1 MPSRL
6 ATGPIHSIVEFAH
19 ASGVDRLV
27 LERAVRGGYAV
38 GYFESWNIE
47 SLQGVIDAAEQ
58 TRSPIIVG
66 FNGGFLSG
74 HDRLAGERLSWY
86 AALGRAAA
94 LSASVPCGL
103 LFNEYPSD
111 DWVALAIKSGFNL
124 VMPADASAPFDR
136 YVERVSAL
144 ARLAHAHGVA
154 VEAEVGELP
163 RPKSASFPPAS
174 RGTAAGAEADPSLA
188 ARFVSATGIDL
199 LAVSVGNV
207 HVKVDGTQD
216 LDLGRLAEIH
226 RQVKLPLVLHGGTG
240 ISACSLRQAISLG
253 VAKVSYGT
261 YLKQSYLRAV
271 RGALD
276 REGLDPHRVL
286 GMGGRTISWL
296 PAALGS
302 ATRSSS
308 GSTFSVVAGGRI
320 DCERRPWTSR

>member
-1 MPSRL
+1 MPL
-6 ATGPIHSIVEFAH
+6 ESI
-19 ASGVDRLV
+19 SSL
-27 LERAVRGGYAV
+27 LENAIRGGYAV

-94 LSASVPCGL
+94 ESAPVACGL
-103 LFNEYPSD
+103 LFNECPSD

-124 VMPADASAPFDR
+124 VMPADASAPFER

-163 RPKSASFPPAS
+163 S
-174 RGTAAGAEADPSLA
+174 GVAGHGSGGGSQTDPSLA

-207 HVKVDGTQD
+207 HVKLDGTQD
-216 LDLGRLAEIH
+216 LDLDRLAEIH
-226 RQVKLPLVLHGGTG
+226 RQVELPLVLHGGTG
-240 ISACSLRQAISLG
+240 ISTHSLRQAIRLG
-253 VAKVSYGT
+253 VAKVNYGT

-271 RGALD
+271 RGVLD
-276 REGLDPHRVL
+276 REGSDPHRVL
-286 GMGGRTISWL
+286 GMGGADDL
-296 PAALGS
+296 L
-302 ATRSSS
+302 
-308 GSTFSVVAGGRI
+308 VAGRLGVRDAVLERI
-320 DCERRPWTSR
+320 DLLGCRGRAD